1 MRFQGRITHWKD
13 DKGFGFIT
21 PNGGGKQVFAHI
33 SSFSNRQRRPAG
45 DELVTYEL
53 AVDEKGRGQA
63 TKVAFVGERTRGEG
77 RSIMAWLPTVFTTGF
92 LAFLAATV
100 MAGKLPLAIPGV
112 YLTASVLAFAVYSLD
127 KSAAENDRWRTA
139 ENTLHLFGLIG
150 GWPGA
155 LAAQRLLRHK
165 TSKASFQGMFW
176 VTVLLNCCAL
186 GWLLT
191 ASGNAALRSI
201 LGAA

>member
-1 MRFQGRITHWKD
+1 MRHQGRITRWKD

-21 PNGGGKQVFAHI
+21 PNGGGKQVFVHI

-63 TKVAFVGERTRGEG
+63 TKVAFVGEQTRGEG
-77 RSIMAWLPTVFTTGF
+77 HSITAWLPTIFTTGF

-100 MAGKLPLAIPGV
+100 MAGKLPLAIPAV
-112 YLTASVLAFAVYSLD
+112 YLTASVLAFAAYYLD
-127 KSAAENDRWRTA
+127 KSAAENDRQRTA
-139 ENTLHLFGLIG
+139 ENTLHLIGLIG

-155 LAAQRLLRHK
+155 LAAQRLFRHK

>member
-1 MRFQGRITHWKD
+1 MRHQGRITRWKD

-63 TKVAFVGERTRGEG
+63 TKVVFVGERTRGEG
-77 RSIMAWLPTVFTTGF
+77 RSITAWLPTVFTTGF

-112 YLTASVLAFAVYSLD
+112 YLTASVLAFAVYYLD

-176 VTVLLNCCAL
+176 VTVLLNCCVL

-191 ASGNAALRSI
+191 ASGSAALRSL
-201 LGAA
+201 LGVA